1 MACMKLGSKAD
12 AFRREGNSWFCTT
25 GLPSDIT
32 VEVGEVLFHLHK
44 FPLLS
49 KSGLLE
55 KLIREKPEEG
65 EEGCSVNLTD
75 IPFGPKAFELAAK
88 FCYNIKFE
96 LTASNVVN
104 LRCTA
109 DYLEMTEEISEGNL
123 VSQSD
128 DFLNRYVLR
137 GWKDT
142 IRALQTCDDVLPR
155 AEELQI
161 VKRLIESL
169 ARKASTDPNMFGW
182 PIMQLGPS
190 QSPGGSVLWNGIS
203 TGAKPINRSSDWWYE
218 DVSSLSLPLYKK
230 LISVMESRGVTQ
242 ELIAGSLSFYAKR
255 HLPGLNRRESVS
267 DTSCR
272 FDSKVLASSL
282 SEEEQKHLL
291 EEIDQLLPFQKGL
304 ASSRILFGLLRTAI
318 ILRASEKCLSNLERR
333 IGMQLDQAALE
344 DLLIPNI
351 SEAVETLYDVDRVQ
365 RILDHFVAMD
375 QDNFGGASP
384 ALVEDEQ
391 LILGSPSL
399 TPITTV
405 AKLIDN
411 YLAEVAPDVN
421 LKLSKFQSL
430 ITAVPDYARPL
441 DDGLYRAIDI
451 YLKAHPWL
459 QESEREELCRLMDC
473 QKLSLEACTHA
484 AQNERLPLRAV
495 VQVLFFE
502 QLHLRSSI
510 AGCLLMS
517 DNLDGSR
524 PLQSG
529 VQVSNREHQVLK
541 LGMDSMRN
549 RVSELEKEC
558 SSLREDIEKLGRE
571 KKKLG
576 FRIIKSQICSS
587 NDGLASNERLASEEV
602 EKQKHLKQK

>member
-32 VEVGEVLFHLHK
+32 IEVGEVLFHLHK

-96 LTASNVVN
+96 LTASNVVY
-104 LRCTA
+104 LRCAA

-142 IRALQTCDDVLPR
+142 IRALQTCDDVLPQ

-182 PIMQLGPS
+182 PIMQIGPS

-384 ALVEDEQ
+384 AL
-391 LILGSPSL
+391 
-399 TPITTV
+399 
-405 AKLIDN
+405 
-411 YLAEVAPDVN
+411 
-421 LKLSKFQSL
+421 
-430 ITAVPDYARPL
+430 
-441 DDGLYRAIDI
+441 
-451 YLKAHPWL
+451 AHPWL

-587 NDGLASNERLASEEV
+587 NDGLASKERLASEEV